1 MLNNGLYIYNSK
13 FSEII
18 TDFEFSKNGITNYN
32 NIILESFK
40 EKYLICFINNKF
52 IIYNADTNSIEDL
65 TYKNYD
71 QKFNNYYNLIPYDF
85 QKQKLVFTIIYEEQY
100 DTCKWLTLCISKN
113 HNYKIVFS
121 FAYFQEEIMIM
132 KIKILM
138 IIVF

>member
-1 MLNNGLYIYNSK
+1 MKFILLFIILINSSFEENIFVNLKKLSKEKYSVMLNNGLYIYNSK

-71 QKFNNYYNLIPYDF
+71 QKFNNYYNFIP
-85 QKQKLVFTIIYEEQY
+85 
-100 DTCKWLTLCISKN
+100 
-113 HNYKIVFS
+113 
-121 FAYFQEEIMIM
+121 
-132 KIKILM
+132 
-138 IIVF
+138 

>member
-1 MLNNGLYIYNSK
+1 MKFILLFIILINSSFEENIFVNLKKLSKEKYSVMLNNGLYIYNSK

-32 NIILESFK
+32 NIILESYK

-71 QKFNNYYNLIPYDF
+71 QKFNNYYNLNEYH
-85 QKQKLVFTIIYEEQY
+85 K
-100 DTCKWLTLCISKN
+100 ISKN
-113 HNYKIVFS
+113 KN
-121 FAYFQEEIMIM
+121 
-132 KIKILM
+132 
-138 IIVF
+138 